1 MSKTANLGQISNS
14 VFTVSQ
20 LNSAFSKIDTA
31 FENTLSRDGS
41 TPNTMLADLDLNSN
55 DILNA
60 GVLYGTTLNVDQA
73 YIGGKLFTGTLTW
86 RSDWLTSTSYQ
97 KLDLV
102 KKDGNIYVCLEE
114 HTSGVF
120 ATDLSSSKWE
130 VFIESAGGG
139 GGGVEDHGDL
149 TGLED
154 DDHTQYHNDTR
165 GDVRYYTK
173 AQVDSSLSGKA
184 NTSHTH
190 SASDITSGTLDTAR
204 IADGSISLTKLVDI
218 TNQIANQALA
228 QVSTSTLKGRATAG
242 TGNVE
247 DLTGTQATALLD
259 AFVGSGASHKKGLVP
274 TPGATPG
281 TTKFLRED
289 ASWVVLT
296 ESFIIAI
303 GDQTT
308 ALTTGTAKE
317 TLRMPYGFTLTAVRA
332 SLTTAQTS
340 GSIFTVD
347 INENGSSILSTKL
360 TIDNT
365 EKTSTTA
372 ATAAVIS
379 DASLADD
386 AEITIDIDQ
395 IGDGTAKAL
404 KVVLIGYRT

>member
-1 MSKTANLGQISNS
+1 MAKRPNLGQITSS

-20 LNSAFSKIDTA
+20 LNTAYDKIDTA
-31 FENTLSRDGS
+31 FDNTLSRDGS
-41 TPNTMLADLDLNSN
+41 TPNTMLADLDMNSN
-55 DILNA
+55 DVLNA
-60 GVLYGTTLNVDQA
+60 GSLYGTTLDVTEA
-73 YIGGKLFTGTLTW
+73 YIGGKLFTGTLSW

-102 KKDGNIYVCLEE
+102 KKDGNVYVCLEE

-130 VFIESAGGG
+130 IFIESAGGG
-139 GGGVEDHGDL
+139 GVEDHGGL

-190 SASDITSGTLDTAR
+190 SASDIASGTLDTAR
-204 IADGSISLTKLVDI
+204 IADGSIGLTKLVDI
-218 TNQIANQALA
+218 TNQIANQALV

-247 DLTGTQATALLD
+247 DLTGTQATALLE

-289 ASWVVLT
+289 ATWAQVT
-296 ESFIIAI
+296 ESIIVAAS
-303 GDQTT
+303 DETT
-308 ALTTGTAKE
+308 ALTTGSAKA
-317 TLRMPYGFTLTAVRA
+317 TFRMPYAFTLTGVRA
-332 SLTTAQTS
+332 SLTTAQAS
-340 GSIFTVD
+340 GSIFTVN
-347 INENGSSILSTKL
+347 ISEGGASILSTKL

-365 EKTSTTA
+365 EKTSVTA

-379 DASLADD
+379 DTSLADD

-395 IGDGTAKAL
+395 IGTSGAAGL
-404 KVVLIGYRT
+404 KVTLIGYRT

>member
-1 MSKTANLGQISNS
+1 MAKRPNLGQISSS

-20 LNSAFSKIDTA
+20 LNDAYGKIDTA
-31 FENTLSRDGS
+31 FDNTLSRDGS
-41 TPNTMLADLDLNSN
+41 TPNTMNADLDMNSN
-55 DILNA
+55 DVLNA
-60 GVLYGTTLNVDQA
+60 GVYYGQSIDVEEA
-73 YIGGKLFTGTLTW
+73 VIGGKLFTGTLTW

-130 VFIESAGGG
+130 IFIESAGGG

-190 SASDITSGTLDTAR
+190 SASDIASGTLDTAR
-204 IADGSISLTKLVDI
+204 IADGSIGLTKLVDI

-247 DLTGTQATALLD
+247 DLTGTQATALLE

-289 ASWVVLT
+289 ATWVQVT
-296 ESFIIAI
+296 ESIIVAAS
-303 GDQTT
+303 DETT
-308 ALTTGTAKE
+308 ALTTGSAK
-317 TLRMPYGFTLTAVRA
+317 TTFRMPYAFTLTAVRA
-332 SLTTAQTS
+332 SLTTAQAS

-347 INENGSSILSTKL
+347 IMRQSVSILSTKL

-372 ATAAVIS
+372 ATPPVIS
-379 DASLADD
+379 DATLADD

-395 IGDGTAKAL
+395 VGLGGAGL
-404 KVVLIGYRT
+404 KVVLIGHRT

>member
-60 GVLYGTTLNVDQA
+60 DVLYGTTLNVDQA

-86 RSDWLTSTSYQ
+86 RSGWLTSTSYQ

-204 IADGSISLTKLVDI
+204 IADGSISLTKLVDLTNQI
-218 TNQIANQALA
+218 TNQDLA

-317 TLRMPYGFTLTAVRA
+317 TLRMPYGLTLTAVRA

-340 GSIFTVD
+340 GSIFTVN

>member
-1 MSKTANLGQISNS
+1 MAKRPNLGQITSS

-20 LNSAFSKIDTA
+20 LNTAYDKIDTA
-31 FENTLSRDGS
+31 FDNTLSRDGS
-41 TPNTMLADLDLNSN
+41 TPNTMLADLDMNSN
-55 DILNA
+55 DVLNA
-60 GVLYGTTLNVDQA
+60 GSLYGTTLDVTEA
-73 YIGGKLFTGTLTW
+73 YIGGKLFTGTLSW

-102 KKDGNIYVCLEE
+102 KKDGNVYVCLEE

-130 VFIESAGGG
+130 IFIESAGGG

-190 SASDITSGTLDTAR
+190 SASDIASGTLDTAR
-204 IADGSISLTKLVDI
+204 IADGSIGLTKLVDI
-218 TNQIANQALA
+218 TNQIANQALV

-247 DLTGTQATALLD
+247 DLTGTQATALLE

-289 ASWVVLT
+289 ATWAQVT
-296 ESFIIAI
+296 ESIIVAAS
-303 GDQTT
+303 DETT
-308 ALTTGTAKE
+308 ALTTGSAKA
-317 TLRMPYGFTLTAVRA
+317 TFRMPYAFTLTGVRA
-332 SLTTAQTS
+332 SLTTAQAS
-340 GSIFTVD
+340 GSIFTVN
-347 INENGSSILSTKL
+347 ISEGGASILSTKL

-365 EKTSTTA
+365 EKTSVTA

-379 DASLADD
+379 DTSLADD

-395 IGDGTAKAL
+395 IGTSGAAGL
-404 KVVLIGYRT
+404 KVTLIGYRT